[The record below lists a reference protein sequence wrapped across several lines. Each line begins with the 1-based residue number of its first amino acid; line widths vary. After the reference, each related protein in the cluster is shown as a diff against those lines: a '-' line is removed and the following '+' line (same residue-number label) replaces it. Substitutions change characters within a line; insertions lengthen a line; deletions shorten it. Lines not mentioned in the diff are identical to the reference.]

1 MSQPS
6 LGYKIG
12 SILWSLLIAA
22 GIIFVAGSILLP
34 STKSA
39 KVDLEELR
47 RLREQ
52 EEAAALA
59 AAATTMPTTTPAT
72 PAAEP

>member
-47 RLREQ
+47 RLRER